1 MANAQ
6 APGPGPSIGIVMSDH
21 IVAGVV
27 SPECKLTG
35 ELHKWPQSEDENE
48 ALLSMPS
55 EAIVNQLR
63 EEIQHVVKNGGVEQ
77 SNIAN
82 IGLGLPGIVR
92 DGVVEDSPNLV
103 QLKGAHIAEML
114 AASLAEAG
122 LHAPIRVNN
131 DADVIAA
138 GVAAAKGQLDQVV
151 RVWTL
156 GNGIGFGRY
165 PAAHGVWEGGHMV
178 VSLDS
183 KETFCGCGGRGH
195 LEGFCGYRAMRL
207 RFMDREPEEI
217 FAAAKPRDMKQGDA
231 RCVEFV
237 KMYHRALAA
246 ATASAIHMAGAGK
259 FYFTGHAVE
268 FLDMNTLKDYLHQ
281 MVKMTPL
288 QNYSLEVIADD
299 SELGVVGAAVAAM
312 QAAKAGSPS

>member
-1 MANAQ
+1 
-6 APGPGPSIGIVMSDH
+6 
-21 IVAGVV
+21 
-27 SPECKLTG
+27 
-35 ELHKWPQSEDENE
+35 
-48 ALLSMPS
+48 
-55 EAIVNQLR
+55 
-63 EEIQHVVKNGGVEQ
+63 
-77 SNIAN
+77 
-82 IGLGLPGIVR
+82 
-92 DGVVEDSPNLV
+92 
-103 QLKGAHIAEML
+103 
-114 AASLAEAG
+114 
-122 LHAPIRVNN
+122 
-131 DADVIAA
+131 
-138 GVAAAKGQLDQVV
+138 LDQVI

-165 PAAHGVWEGGHMV
+165 PVAHGVWEGGHMV

-207 RFMDREPEEI
+207 RFMDMEPEEI
-217 FAAAKPRDMKQGDA
+217 FAAAKPHDMKQGDP

-259 FYFTGHAVE
+259 FYFTGHAVK
-268 FLDMNTLKDYLHQ
+268 FLDMNTLQDYLHQ

-312 QAAKAGSPS
+312 QAT

>member
-1 MANAQ
+1 MAN
-6 APGPGPSIGIVMSDH
+6 SIGVVMAER

-27 SPECKLTG
+27 SAEGKLVG
-35 ELHKWPQSEDENE
+35 ELHEWPSD
-48 ALLSMPS
+48 
-55 EAIVNQLR
+55 R
-63 EEIQHVVKNGGVEQ
+63 EESDALIGMPTEEIIRLLRDEVVVVAKGSGEKVA
-77 SNIAN
+77 S

-92 DGVVEDSPNLV
+92 HGIVQDSPNLV
-103 QLKGAHIAEML
+103 QLKGAQIQDAL
-114 AASLAEAG
+114 GAALRESG
-122 LHAPIRVNN
+122 IDAPILVNN

-138 GVAAAKGQLDQVV
+138 GVAATKGHLDRVV

-156 GNGIGFGRY
+156 GNGIGYGHY
-165 PAAHGVWEGGHMV
+165 PTADGVWEGGHMV

-183 KETFCGCGGRGH
+183 KETYCGCGGRGH
-195 LEGFCGYRAMRL
+195 LEGICGYRAMRL
-207 RFMDREPEEI
+207 RFLDMEPEEI

-312 QAAKAGSPS
+312 QAK